1 MHMHVFLYSYLC
13 VLSCLI
19 YVQLQIL
26 GVQVS
31 PVGSKVV
38 QKVIV
43 AFEKNPLC
51 TTNMACEFDCPLNKD
66 CPENAGWPS
75 ESDVSSDKKHLAGRL
90 SSNKL
95 KK

>member
-43 AFEKNPLC
+43 AFEKTLYAQR
-51 TTNMACEFDCPLNKD
+51 T
-66 CPENAGWPS
+66 W
-75 ESDVSSDKKHLAGRL
+75 LANL
-90 SSNKL
+90 TVL
-95 KK
+95 

>member
-1 MHMHVFLYSYLC
+1 MKQSSGCAVRKKKTKNDMHMHVFLYSYLC

-43 AFEKNPLC
+43 AFEKTLC
-51 TTNMACEFDCPLNKD
+51 AQRT
-66 CPENAGWPS
+66 W
-75 ESDVSSDKKHLAGRL
+75 LANL
-90 SSNKL
+90 TVL
-95 KK
+95 